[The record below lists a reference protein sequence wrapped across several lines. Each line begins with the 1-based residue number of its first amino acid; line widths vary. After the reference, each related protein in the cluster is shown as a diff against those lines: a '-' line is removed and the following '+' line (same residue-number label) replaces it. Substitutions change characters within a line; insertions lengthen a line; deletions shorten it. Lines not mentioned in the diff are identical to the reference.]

1 MKPRFEPRSA
11 DFDALLKEALELEEK
26 LIEKAQPGYK
36 EKEGATVGPE
46 GFYTV
51 AGGGKANVRN
61 QGYQTNNTTIEVED
75 VKNKGAISENSDVT
89 TRESPYYPTAFST
102 TGALENEAGGE
113 GPVMKSVGGSVE
125 RIQVQDLKKSVDR
138 LARRLE

>member
-61 QGYQTNNTTIEVED
+61 QGYQTNNTPIKVED
-75 VKNKGAISENSDVT
+75 VENTGAISEKSNVLDKN
-89 TRESPYYPTAFST
+89 PHYPTAMST
-102 TGALENEAGGE
+102 LDSHFNQAGGE

>member
-11 DFDALLKEALELEEK
+11 DFDALLKEARELDEK

-61 QGYQTNNTTIEVED
+61 QGYQTNNTTIEVDD
-75 VKNKGAISENSDVT
+75 VKNKGAISEKSNVLDKN
-89 TRESPYYPTAFST
+89 PHFPTAMST
-102 TGALENEAGGE
+102 LDSHFNQAGGE

>member
-61 QGYQTNNTTIEVED
+61 QGYQTNNTTIEGED
-75 VKNKGAISENSDVT
+75 VKNKGAISESSDVA

-138 LARRLE
+138 RARRLE

>member
-1 MKPRFEPRSA
+1 MRPRFEPR
-11 DFDALLKEALELEEK
+11 DENFEKLLKEALELEGK
-26 LIEKAQPGYK
+26 LIDKAEPGYK

-61 QGYQTNNTTIEVED
+61 QGYQTNNTTIEVDD
-75 VKNKGAISENSDVT
+75 VKNKGAISEKSNVLDKN
-89 TRESPYYPTAFST
+89 PHFPTAMST
-102 TGALENEAGGE
+102 LDSHFNQAGGE
-113 GPVMKSVGGSVE
+113 GPVMKSVGGSIE

>member
-51 AGGGKANVRN
+51 AGGGKKNVRN
-61 QGYQTNNTTIEVED
+61 QGYQTNNTTIEVDD
-75 VKNKGAISENSDVT
+75 VKNKGAISENSDVA

>member
-75 VKNKGAISENSDVT
+75 VKNKGAMSEYSDVT